1 MSKDLYKIKDYSD
14 AELYEILDLNNPTD
28 RELEAK
34 ILMMIHKYENS
45 KAKSSKKLVKFFED
59 IYEHFFDDS
68 DEELYE
74 DFTDRKLTDE
84 QKAAYVIADNKL
96 ALNAG
101 WDEDKL
107 QLELLRL
114 QELDFDISLTGF
126 DLKELEKI
134 TDENKYTKKVDI
146 PVYEPTD
153 EKPEIG
159 ELYDIAK
166 CQELL
171 QQING
176 ADISAEEKIFLTA
189 AAYRH
194 VSFHFENIANF
205 YAHSN
210 KDIQELMENSAL
222 VIIDF
227 DKAIEQ
233 GYVTLSD
240 KISDQYTKDY
250 PDEG

>member
-1 MSKDLYKIKDYSD
+1 VSGLIKKNIDTSIKFVYSD
-14 AELYEILDLNNPTD
+14 NNSLSVIFHDNDL
-28 RELEAK
+28 
-34 ILMMIHKYENS
+34 LMGVVGE
-45 KAKSSKKLVKFFED
+45 F
-59 IYEHFFDDS
+59 
-68 DEELYE
+68 
-74 DFTDRKLTDE
+74 
-84 QKAAYVIADNKL
+84 NK
-96 ALNAG
+96 N
-101 WDEDKL
+101 
-107 QLELLRL
+107 
-114 QELDFDISLTGF
+114 
-126 DLKELEKI
+126 LKELEKI

>member
-1 MSKDLYKIKDYSD
+1 MLELTYRAINTLTPYSNNSRTHTNKQIKQIADSI
-14 AELYEILDLNNPTD
+14 EEFGFTNPILVDENDGVIAGHGRIEAAKMLNIEEVPTIT
-28 RELEAK
+28 LEN
-34 ILMMIHKYENS
+34 LS
-45 KAKSSKKLVKFFED
+45 
-59 IYEHFFDDS
+59 
-68 DEELYE
+68 
-74 DFTDRKLTDE
+74 DE

-233 GYVTLSD
+233 GYVRLSD

>member
-1 MSKDLYKIKDYSD
+1 MLELTYRAINTLTPYSNNSRTHTNKQIKQIADSI
-14 AELYEILDLNNPTD
+14 EEFGFTNPILVDENDGVIAGHGRIEAAKMLNIEEVPTIT
-28 RELEAK
+28 LEN
-34 ILMMIHKYENS
+34 LS
-45 KAKSSKKLVKFFED
+45 
-59 IYEHFFDDS
+59 
-68 DEELYE
+68 
-74 DFTDRKLTDE
+74 DE

-159 ELYDIAK
+159 ELYDI
-166 CQELL
+166 L
-171 QQING
+171 QKYP
-176 ADISAEEKIFLTA
+176 SLPKPPE
-189 AAYRH
+189 
-194 VSFHFENIANF
+194 
-205 YAHSN
+205 
-210 KDIQELMENSAL
+210 AL
-222 VIIDF
+222 ESGYT
-227 DKAIEQ
+227 DK
-233 GYVTLSD
+233 Y
-240 KISDQYTKDY
+240 
-250 PDEG
+250 